1 MEDTPPPSLN
11 HPVHGEQ
18 MDIKTIKT
26 IIPSLLPEIAVL
38 MRGPTGVGKS
48 FVAADIAAELG
59 LPFIDVRGSTMQEGD
74 VIGYP
79 DLEAMKTSGVS
90 TMVLPA
96 WFMRACKEPCVLMLD
111 ELNRAM
117 PGVMQGFFQVVLD
130 RHLGNDV
137 NGMPVKLHPDTRIIA
152 AVNAG
157 NEYDVN
163 EMDPALLRRFWVCD
177 VEPTISD
184 WIEWADT
191 KGLDKVLVDFVRQN
205 PVHWRVDPSS
215 VEPGTV
221 VPTPASWHRMSDT
234 LVHASMAPK
243 KLAGGDLGGVF
254 YSICT
259 GFIGVEAA
267 IAFQDFVKNYETV
280 VSAEDILDG
289 KVAAADLEDAGASSI
304 NTLIDKLAAHCKDNQ
319 WNKTQAKRVAT
330 FGKSIGGEMMVH
342 LWNKLSGT
350 GNLKNIQEIHKLMG
364 TEVVK
369 VVQASRGL
377 AKS

>member
-1 MEDTPPPSLN
+1 
-11 HPVHGEQ
+11 
-18 MDIKTIKT
+18 MDIKTIT
-26 IIPSLLPEIAVL
+26 QIIPSLPPHIAIL

-48 FVAADIAAELG
+48 HVAAAIADELG

-96 WFMRACKEPCVLMLD
+96 WFMRATKEPCVLMLD

-137 NGMPVKLHPDTRIIA
+137 DGMPVTLHPGTRIIA

-163 EMDPALLRRFWVCD
+163 DMDPALLRRFWVCD
-177 VEPTISD
+177 VEPTVQD
-184 WIEWADT
+184 WIQWAED
-191 KGLDKVLVDFVRQN
+191 KGIDSIMVDFIRQT
-205 PVHWRVDPSS
+205 PAHWRVDPSS

-221 VPTPASWHRMSDT
+221 VPTPASWHRLADSLD
-234 LVHASMAPK
+234 HAGINPK
-243 KLAGGDLGGVF
+243 KLAGGDVGPIF
-254 YSICT
+254 YSIAT
-259 GFIGVEAA
+259 GFVGVEAA

-280 VSAEDILDG
+280 VTAEDVLTG
-289 KVAAADLEDAGASSI
+289 KVKAADLKDANASSV
-304 NTLIDKLAAHCKDNQ
+304 NNLIDKLAAHCKENE
-319 WNKTQAKRVAT
+319 WTVTQSKKVAT
-330 FGKSIGGEMMVH
+330 LGKSLGGEMMVH
-342 LWNKLSGT
+342 LWNKLSAT
-350 GNLKNIQEIHKLMG
+350 GNLKNIQKVHKLMG
-364 TEVVK
+364 ADVVK

>member
-1 MEDTPPPSLN
+1 
-11 HPVHGEQ
+11 
-18 MDIKTIKT
+18 MDIKTIT
-26 IIPSLLPEIAVL
+26 NIVPNLPPHIAVL

-48 FVAADIAAELG
+48 HVAAAIADKLG

-96 WFMRACKEPCVLMLD
+96 WFMRATKEPVVLMLD

-137 NGMPVKLHPDTRIIA
+137 NGMPVTLHPETRIVA

-163 EMDPALLRRFWVCD
+163 DMDPALLRRFWVCD
-177 VEPTISD
+177 VEPTVHD
-184 WIEWADT
+184 WIEWAED
-191 KGLDKVLVDFVRQN
+191 KGLDSVLIDFIRQN

-221 VPTPASWHRMSDT
+221 VPTPASWHRLNDSLEHTGMQ
-234 LVHASMAPK
+234 PK
-243 KLAGGDLGGVF
+243 SLAGGSLDPTF
-254 YSICT
+254 YALSM
-259 GFIGVEAA
+259 GFVGTEAS

-280 VSAEDILDG
+280 VTAEDVLSG
-289 KVAAADLEDAGASSI
+289 KVKAKDLKDATASTI
-304 NTLIDKLAAHCKDNQ
+304 NGLIEKIANHCKENEWNVNQ
-319 WNKTQAKRVAT
+319 SKRVAEL
-330 FGKSIGGEMMVH
+330 GKSLGGEMMVH

-350 GNLKNIQEIHKLMG
+350 SNLQNIQKVHKLMG
-364 TEVVK
+364 AEVVK

-377 AKS
+377 AQS

>member
-1 MEDTPPPSLN
+1 
-11 HPVHGEQ
+11 
-18 MDIKTIKT
+18 MDIKTIKQ
-26 IIPSLLPEIAVL
+26 IIPSLPPEIAVL

-48 FVAADIAAELG
+48 FVAADIAKELG

-96 WFMRACKEPCVLMLD
+96 WFMRCCKEPCVLMLD

-130 RHLGNDV
+130 RNLGNDV
-137 NGMPVKLHPDTRIIA
+137 DGMPVTLHPETRIIA

-163 EMDPALLRRFWVCD
+163 DMDPALLRRFWVCD
-177 VEPTISD
+177 VEPTVSD
-184 WIEWADT
+184 WIEWAQD
-191 KGLDKVLVDFVRQN
+191 KGLDAVLIDFVRQN
-205 PVHWRVDPSS
+205 PVHWRVEPSS

-221 VPTPASWHRMSDT
+221 VPTPASWHRLSDS
-234 LVHASMAPK
+234 LVHADLAPK
-243 KLAGGDLGGVF
+243 KLAGNDLGGIF
-254 YSICT
+254 YSISM
-259 GFIGVEAA
+259 GFIGTEAA
-267 IAFQDFVKNYETV
+267 IAFQDFVKNYEMII
-280 VSAEDILDG
+280 SAEDILGG
-289 KVAAADLEDAGASSI
+289 KVKLEDLAEANAGTL
-304 NTLIDKLAAHCKDNQ
+304 NTLVDKLATHCKENE
-319 WNKTQAKRVAT
+319 WTVTQAKRVAT
-330 FGKSIGGEMMVH
+330 IGKGLGGEMMVH
-342 LWNKLSGT
+342 LWNKLSAS
-350 GNLKNIQEIHKLMG
+350 GNLKNIQKVHKLMG
-364 TEVVK
+364 AEVVQ

>member
-1 MEDTPPPSLN
+1 
-11 HPVHGEQ
+11 
-18 MDIKTIKT
+18 MDIKTIKQ
-26 IIPSLLPEIAVL
+26 IIPTLPPHIAIL

-48 FVAADIAAELG
+48 FVAADVAEELG

-137 NGMPVKLHPDTRIIA
+137 NGMPVKLHPETRILA

-163 EMDPALLRRFWVCD
+163 DMDPALLRRFWVCD
-177 VEPTISD
+177 VEPTVQD
-184 WIEWADT
+184 WIQWADE

-221 VPTPASWHRMSDT
+221 VPTPASWHRLAESLSHAT
-234 LVHASMAPK
+234 LEPK
-243 KLAGGDLGGVF
+243 GLAGGDLGPVF

-280 VSAEDILDG
+280 ISAEDILSG
-289 KVAAADLEDAGASSI
+289 KVKAADLEDANAGAV
-304 NTLIDKLAAHCKDNQ
+304 NTLIDKLAAHCKGNE
-319 WNKTQAKRVAT
+319 WTATEAKKVAT
-330 FGKSIGGEMMVH
+330 VGKALGGEMMVH
-342 LWNKLSGT
+342 LWNKLSAT
-350 GNLKNIQEIHKLMG
+350 ANLKNIQKIHKLMG

-369 VVQASRGL
+369 VVRASRGL

>member
-1 MEDTPPPSLN
+1 
-11 HPVHGEQ
+11 

-26 IIPSLLPEIAVL
+26 IIPSLPAEIAIL

-48 FVAADIAAELG
+48 HVAAGLAKEMG

-96 WFMRACKEPCVLMLD
+96 WFIRATKEPCVLMLD

-137 NGMPVKLHPDTRIIA
+137 DGMPVTLHPETRIIA

-163 EMDPALLRRFWVCD
+163 DMDPALLRRFWVCD
-177 VEPTISD
+177 VEPTVGD
-184 WIEWADT
+184 WIEWAEEAN
-191 KGLDKVLVDFVRQN
+191 LDKVLIDFIRQD

-221 VPTPASWHRMSDT
+221 VPTPASWHRLSDS
-234 LVHASMAPK
+234 LVHAGQAPK
-243 KLAGGDLGGVF
+243 KLAGAEALGGTF
-254 YSICT
+254 YAICL
-259 GFIGVEAA
+259 GFIGTEAS

-280 VSAEDILDG
+280 VSAEDILSG
-289 KVAAADLEDAGASSI
+289 KIKAEDLEDANAG
-304 NTLIDKLAAHCKDNQ
+304 TLNSLVEKLTTHCKENE
-319 WNKTQAKRVAT
+319 WNVTQSKRVAAV
-330 FGKSIGGEMMVH
+330 GKSLGGEMMVH
-342 LWNKLSGT
+342 LWNRLSST
-350 GNLKNIQEIHKLMG
+350 GNLKNIQKIHKLMG
-364 TEVVK
+364 AEVVK
-369 VVQASRGL
+369 VVQTSRGL

>member
-1 MEDTPPPSLN
+1 
-11 HPVHGEQ
+11 
-18 MDIKTIKT
+18 MDIKTIKQ
-26 IIPSLLPEIAVL
+26 IIPSLPPHIAVL

-48 FVAADIAAELG
+48 FVAADVAEALG

-137 NGMPVKLHPDTRIIA
+137 EGMPVTLHPETRILA

-163 EMDPALLRRFWVCD
+163 DMDPALLRRFWVCD
-177 VEPTISD
+177 VEPTVAD
-184 WIEWADT
+184 WIEWANT

-221 VPTPASWHRMSDT
+221 VPTPASWHRLADSLT
-234 LVHASMAPK
+234 HCGQAPVN
-243 KLAGGDLGGVF
+243 LAGSDSLGPIF
-254 YSICT
+254 YSLCT
-259 GFIGVEAA
+259 GFIGTEAA
-267 IAFQDFVKNYETV
+267 IAFQDFVKNFETV
-280 VSAEDILDG
+280 VSAEDILEG
-289 KVAAADLEDAGASSI
+289 KVKVGDLAEANAGTL
-304 NTLIDKLAAHCKDNQ
+304 NGLIDKLSDHCKDNQ
-319 WNKTQAKRVAT
+319 WTVTHAKRVAAV
-330 FGKSIGGEMMVH
+330 GKGLGGEMMVH

-350 GNLKNIQEIHKLMG
+350 GNLKNIQKVHKLMG
-364 TEVVK
+364 AEVVK

>member
-1 MEDTPPPSLN
+1 MA
-11 HPVHGEQ
+11 
-18 MDIKTIKT
+18 DIKTIT
-26 IIPSLLPEIAVL
+26 QIIPNLPPEIAVL

-48 FVAADIAAELG
+48 HVAAAIADELG

-96 WFMRACKEPCVLMLD
+96 WFMRATKEPCVLMLD

-117 PGVMQGFFQVVLD
+117 PGVMRGFFQVVLD

-137 NGMPVKLHPDTRIIA
+137 NGMPVTLHPGTRIIA

-163 EMDPALLRRFWVCD
+163 DMDPALLRRFWVCD
-177 VEPTISD
+177 VEPTVGD
-184 WIEWADT
+184 WIQWAED
-191 KGLDKVLVDFVRQN
+191 KGLDSVLVDFIRQN

-221 VPTPASWHRMSDT
+221 VPTPASWHRLNDS
-234 LVHASMAPK
+234 LVHSGQAPK
-243 KLAGGDLGGVF
+243 NLAGGDLGAMF
-254 YSICT
+254 YAMAM
-259 GFIGVEAA
+259 GFIGTEAA

-280 VSAEDILDG
+280 VTAEDVLTG
-289 KVAAADLEDAGASSI
+289 KVKAEDLADANASSI
-304 NTLIDKLAAHCKDNQ
+304 NGLIDKLAAHCKENE
-319 WNKTQAKRVAT
+319 WTVTQAKKVAT
-330 FGKSIGGEMMVH
+330 LGKALGGEMMVH
-342 LWNKLSGT
+342 LWNKLSAT
-350 GNLKNIQEIHKLMG
+350 SNLKNIQKVHKLMG
-364 TEVVK
+364 AEVVK

>member
-1 MEDTPPPSLN
+1 
-11 HPVHGEQ
+11 
-18 MDIKTIKT
+18 MDIKTIKQ
-26 IIPSLLPEIAVL
+26 IIPSLPPEIAVL

-96 WFMRACKEPCVLMLD
+96 WFMRACREPVVLMLD

-137 NGMPVKLHPDTRIIA
+137 DGMPVMLHPETRIISA
-152 AVNAG
+152 INAG

-177 VEPTISD
+177 VEPTVAD
-184 WIEWADT
+184 WIEWAEE
-191 KGLDKVLVDFVRQN
+191 KGLDKVLIDFIRQD

-221 VPTPASWHRMSDT
+221 VPTPASWHRLSDS
-234 LVHASMAPK
+234 LVHAGQAPK
-243 KLAGGDLGGVF
+243 KLAGSESLGGTF
-254 YSICT
+254 YAICL
-259 GFIGVEAA
+259 GFIGTEAS
-267 IAFQDFVKNYETV
+267 IAFQDFVKNFETV
-280 VSAEDILDG
+280 VSAEDILEG
-289 KVAAADLEDAGASSI
+289 KVKAEDLEDANAG
-304 NTLIDKLAAHCKDNQ
+304 TLNSLVEKLTTHCKENE
-319 WNKTQAKRVAT
+319 WNVTQSKRVAT
-330 FGKSIGGEMMVH
+330 VGKSLGGEMMVH
-342 LWNKLSGT
+342 LWNRLSST
-350 GNLKNIQEIHKLMG
+350 GNLKNIQKIHKLMG
-364 TEVVK
+364 AEVVK
-369 VVQASRGL
+369 VVQTSREL

>member
-1 MEDTPPPSLN
+1 
-11 HPVHGEQ
+11 
-18 MDIKTIKT
+18 MDIKTITT
-26 IIPSLLPEIAVL
+26 IVPNLPAHIAIL

-48 FVAADIAAELG
+48 HVAAAIADELG

-96 WFMRACKEPCVLMLD
+96 WFMRATREPCVLMLD

-137 NGMPVKLHPDTRIIA
+137 DGMPVTLHPETRIIA

-163 EMDPALLRRFWVCD
+163 DMDPALLRRFWVCD
-177 VEPTISD
+177 VEPTVHD
-184 WIEWADT
+184 WIDWAVDNN
-191 KGLDKVLVDFVRQN
+191 LDSVLVDFVRQN

-221 VPTPASWHRMSDT
+221 VPTPASWHRLNDSLT
-234 LVHASMAPK
+234 HAGRAPK
-243 KLAGGDLGGVF
+243 SLAGGGVDPLF
-254 YSICT
+254 YAIAT
-259 GFIGVEAA
+259 GFIGTEAS

-280 VSAEDILDG
+280 VTAEDILGG
-289 KVAAADLEDAGASSI
+289 KVKAKDLEGATAG
-304 NTLIDKLAAHCKDNQ
+304 TLNGLIEKIAAHCKENE
-319 WNKTQAKRVAT
+319 WNVTQSKRVAEL
-330 FGKSIGGEMMVH
+330 GKSLGGEMMVH
-342 LWNKLSGT
+342 LWNKLSST
-350 GNLKNIQEIHKLMG
+350 SNLKNIQKVHKLMG
-364 TEVVK
+364 AEVVK

-377 AKS
+377 AQS